1 MYIDDANQNNEN
13 GNYKINNNKAT
24 LGKFFEYKSKVI
36 GSTPGDGNVL
46 DTETVLPLKY
56 LSNFSNSLDFLLTNC
71 ETELDLSR
79 SKDCVISK
87 ISITTAVFAD
97 PNVNPHVQTV
107 PATKTTS
114 EILQISTTKISAATV
129 TLSINNNINFL
140 ENIKQ

>member
-1 MYIDDANQNNEN
+1 MIDDANQNNEN
-13 GNYKINNNKAT
+13 GNYKINNKKAT
-24 LGKFFEYKSKVI
+24 LGKFFEYKSNII

-79 SKDCVISK
+79 SKDCVISE
-87 ISITTAVFAD
+87 ILITTAVFAD
-97 PNVNPHVQTV
+97 PNVNPHVQAV

-114 EILQISTTKISAATV
+114 EILQINTTKISAATV
-129 TLSINNNINFL
+129 TLSINNNISFL